1 MKRKLKFPVVLCI
14 LDGYGYSEKTEYNAV
29 KLAKTPTYDSLYKKY
44 PHTLIHAA
52 GTYVGLPENQM
63 GNSEVG
69 HTTIGLGRVIYQDLP
84 KISKTI
90 DAGGLKNLKELQE
103 LVQKLKNNGKACHL
117 WGLFSDGGIH
127 SHINHLYGLID
138 FFTGEGVPVLI
149 HAITDGRDTAPKDAI
164 KYFFDFQERY
174 AKNKLVKIATISGRF
189 FAMDRDKHWDRIEQA
204 YNIMTNP
211 SRFCDSLFNYIQQSY
226 NHQITDEF
234 IRPIALEGYK
244 GILPGDAFLAF
255 NFRTDRVRQML
266 SVFLF
271 NEREF
276 VSFRNVNLTDS
287 LSSLITMTEYNEK
300 FKDKVQVLFKRAT
313 SQNSLGETLAR
324 AHINQL
330 RIAETEKYPHV
341 TFFFNGGVEKAFEYE
356 ERTLISSKA
365 VKTYDLA
372 PEMSAGEIT
381 DFLTESIN
389 NDKYDVYI
397 VNYANP
403 DMVGHTGNLEA
414 TKKSIEY
421 LDSCLE
427 HLWNAIR
434 RKGGI
439 LLLTADHGN
448 AEEMFDG
455 KLGVPMTAHTA
466 NDVTFILAS
475 DDLKD
480 KKLRE
485 GGSLEDIAP
494 TILDIINIQKPQE
507 MTGKTL
513 VEQGHEVPL
522 T

>member
-1 MKRKLKFPVVLCI
+1 
-14 LDGYGYSEKTEYNAV
+14 
-29 KLAKTPTYDSLYKKY
+29 
-44 PHTLIHAA
+44 
-52 GTYVGLPENQM
+52 
-63 GNSEVG
+63 
-69 HTTIGLGRVIYQDLP
+69 
-84 KISKTI
+84 
-90 DAGGLKNLKELQE
+90 
-103 LVQKLKNNGKACHL
+103 
-117 WGLFSDGGIH
+117 
-127 SHINHLYGLID
+127 
-138 FFTGEGVPVLI
+138 
-149 HAITDGRDTAPKDAI
+149 
-164 KYFFDFQERY
+164 
-174 AKNKLVKIATISGRF
+174 
-189 FAMDRDKHWDRIEQA
+189 
-204 YNIMTNP
+204 MTNP